1 MLLDREDLPTPASFE
16 RPGAIVLVVQKI
28 LQRFEKKC
36 AEPTLLAVCPAQ
48 RVLLEQLSEK
58 TLNQILRISGGMTAM
73 AKKTV
78 KRRPIRFA
86 KSGQCLLSRTL

>member
-36 AEPTLLAVCPAQ
+36 AEPTLLAVRPAQ

-58 TLNQILRISGGMTAM
+58 TLN
-73 AKKTV
+73 
-78 KRRPIRFA
+78 
-86 KSGQCLLSRTL
+86 